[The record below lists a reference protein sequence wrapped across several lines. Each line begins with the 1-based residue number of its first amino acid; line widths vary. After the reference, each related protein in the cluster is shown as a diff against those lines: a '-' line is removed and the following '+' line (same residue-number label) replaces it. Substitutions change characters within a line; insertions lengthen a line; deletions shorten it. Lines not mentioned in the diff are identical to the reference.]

1 MQNKQVDYKLF
12 FAVFA
17 LIIFWMIM
25 ISSVSVYWSFRV
37 TSLLQSR
44 WVIDEA
50 YNHFYLLRNI
60 THVWISML
68 ILLFF
73 VKIPYS
79 FFEKNAKYIFW
90 WNLIFLLMVLLFWSN
105 FWGSSRWLII
115 PWVPFSIQ
123 PSEFLVF
130 SLVIFLSYF
139 FKKNYNK
146 LESFKKWF
154 LPFLGIIWI
163 VFVLVWLQ
171 PNFWTIMIVWP
182 LSVFM
187 FLIAW
192 ARVRYLVWLF
202 MIWVIFILSIYNI
215 WSYDKSDLS
224 TRNKLSYATDRI
236 DNFLASKKDLI
247 ESRQVNY
254 QLEQWFIAIWSGWFT
269 WLWFGWSVQKFWY
282 LPEVQWDMIFS
293 VIIEE
298 LGFIWGLVLLSMFA
312 YIGYRWFY
320 ISYFSAD
327 LFAKFAA
334 FWITS
339 RILLQSFINIWV
351 NLWIVPLTWI
361 TLPFISYWWSS
372 LISLTLWIWLL
383 LNISRYVDES
393 KWWRFYWKNKTF
405 SKQRVNIY

>member
-1 MQNKQVDYKLF
+1 MLNKQVDYKLF
-12 FAVFA
+12 FAVFV

-37 TSLLQSR
+37 TSILESK
-44 WVIDEA
+44 WIIDQA

-60 THVWISML
+60 MHVFLAM
-68 ILLFF
+68 ILLIFV

-79 FFEKNAKYIFW
+79 FFEKYAKYIFW
-90 WNLIFLLMVLLFWSN
+90 ANLVFLILVLFFWAT
-105 FWGSSRWLII
+105 FWWSSRWLII

-130 SLVIFLSYF
+130 SLIIFLSYF
-139 FKKNYNK
+139 FKKNINK
-146 LESFKKWF
+146 LSTFKKGF
-154 LPFLGIIWI
+154 LPFIWI
-163 VFVLVWLQ
+163 ISVVFFLVAMQ
-171 PNFWTIMIVWP
+171 PNFGTIMVIWP

-192 ARVRYLVWLF
+192 ASIRYLSILF
-202 MIWVIFILSIYNI
+202 MIWIIFIITVYNL
-215 WSYDKSDLS
+215 WSYDKEDPS
-224 TRNKLSYATDRI
+224 TRTKLSYVTDRI
-236 DNFLASKKDLI
+236 DNFLANKKDLI
-247 ESRQVNY
+247 ESRNVNY
-254 QLEQWFIAIWSGWFT
+254 QLEQWFIAIWSWWFT

-298 LGFIWGLVLLSMFA
+298 LWFLWWLVLLFIYM
-312 YIGYRWFY
+312 YIWYRGFL
-320 ISYFSAD
+320 ISYYSTD

-339 RILLQSFINIWV
+339 RILLQACINIWV

-372 LISLTLWIWLL
+372 LLALTLWVALL
-383 LNISRYVDES
+383 LNISRYVDET
-393 KWWRFYWKNKTF
+393 KWWRFQGKNKTF
-405 SKQRVNIY
+405 SKQRVNFY